1 MISTEPPTD
10 FIPYPEPP
18 LHRHAAVMFV
28 DLDHFM
34 RICIDDPP
42 ETVFGL
48 LSDFQYVV
56 TDLVSRFRGELNS
69 YQGDGVLATF
79 WDMPGTTGSAT
90 KALQCARR
98 ILEQVHVLGCDYG
111 NDRTPSVSVSIGLQY
126 GEIWT
131 STLTS
136 SRSFGPTLIGDA
148 VNVAAR
154 LEKQAQTL
162 GTKMVVGDELIQRAR
177 RESLASDLTQFV
189 SAGPVFVRG
198 RRTPVH
204 VWKLRSQPS
213 EFLSESTASCN
224 GDTDLH
230 C

>member
-1 MISTEPPTD
+1 MISTEPPTN
-10 FIPYPEPP
+10 FIPYTKPP
-18 LHRHAAVMFV
+18 RHRHAAVMFV

-42 ETVFGL
+42 EAVFGL

-56 TDLVSRFRGELNS
+56 TDQVSRFGGELNS
-69 YQGDGVLATF
+69 YQGDGALATF
-79 WDMPGTTGSAT
+79 WDESDNADSAT
-90 KALQCARR
+90 RTLQCARR

-111 NDRTPSVSVSIGLQY
+111 NDRIPAVSVSIGLQY

-136 SRSFGPTLIGDA
+136 SKSFGPTLIGDA

-162 GTKMVVGDELIQRAR
+162 GTKIVAGDELIQRAR
-177 RESLASDLTQFV
+177 CESQTSDLTQFV

-198 RRTPVH
+198 RHAPVH
-204 VWKLRSQPS
+204 VWMLRSQPT
-213 EFLSESTASCN
+213 EFLQESAPVRSIDSDMRC
-224 GDTDLH
+224 
-230 C
+230 

>member
-1 MISTEPPTD
+1 
-10 FIPYPEPP
+10 
-18 LHRHAAVMFV
+18 
-28 DLDHFM
+28 
-34 RICIDDPP
+34 
-42 ETVFGL
+42 
-48 LSDFQYVV
+48 
-56 TDLVSRFRGELNS
+56 
-69 YQGDGVLATF
+69 
-79 WDMPGTTGSAT
+79 MPGTTDSAT

-111 NDRTPSVSVSIGLQY
+111 NQWTPSVSVSIGLQY

-162 GTKMVVGDELIQRAR
+162 GTKIVVGDDLIQRAR
-177 RESLASDLTQFV
+177 CESLAFDLTQFV

-198 RRTPVH
+198 RHTPVH
-204 VWKLRSQPS
+204 VWKLRSQPR
-213 EFLSESTASCN
+213 EFLQENVPVRSI
-224 GDTDLH
+224 DVDMRW
-230 C
+230 

>member
-1 MISTEPPTD
+1 MMSTEPPTD
-10 FIPYPEPP
+10 FIPYAEPP

-42 ETVFGL
+42 EAVFGL

-79 WDMPGTTGSAT
+79 WDVSGNADPAT
-90 KALQCARR
+90 RTLQCARK

-111 NDRTPSVSVSIGLQY
+111 NDRIPAVSVSIGLQY
-126 GEIWT
+126 GEVWT

-162 GTKMVVGDELIQRAR
+162 GTKIVVGDDLIQRAR
-177 RESLASDLTQFV
+177 CECLAFDLTQFV

-198 RRTPVH
+198 RHAPVH
-204 VWKLRSQPS
+204 VWKLRSQLS
-213 EFLSESTASCN
+213 EFLQENAPVRRID
-224 GDTDLH
+224 GDMRW
-230 C
+230 